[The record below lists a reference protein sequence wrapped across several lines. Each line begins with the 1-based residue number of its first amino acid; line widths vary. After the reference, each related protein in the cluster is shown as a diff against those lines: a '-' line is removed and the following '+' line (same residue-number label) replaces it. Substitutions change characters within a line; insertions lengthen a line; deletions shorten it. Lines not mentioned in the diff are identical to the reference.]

1 MNTDSE
7 TLSQTNG
14 DKYVPRKDR
23 RPSRYVK
30 AQQRRA
36 AAKANDNR
44 FYAAIFTLISV
55 VVLFSLSIS
64 AVMVN
69 GGSVDTSGMTG
80 WATPW
85 VLGMSKLEV
94 IGLGLVGIVAVIMW
108 RKMKK

>member
-1 MNTDSE
+1 MNTE
-7 TLSQTNG
+7 SQTPTHTN
-14 DKYVPRKDR
+14 DKTFVPRKDR

-36 AAKANDNR
+36 AAKAKDNR
-44 FYAAIFTLISV
+44 FYAAIFSLISV
-55 VVLFSLSIS
+55 VVLFSLLIS

-69 GGSVDTSGMTG
+69 GSSVDTRGMTG

-94 IGLGLVGIVAVIMW
+94 AGLGLVGIVAVIMW